1 MRTLAAPRVL
11 DVREMPG
18 PDHCAAVIAAFDA
31 LVPGEALVVV
41 SGHLPRP
48 LLGRLQAE
56 RKGQF
61 EWSPLESGP
70 KRYRTEIVRRD
81 AEAGALR
88 GVNEA
93 LSWDHDRLEE
103 IESRAFA
110 HFEAGDATA
119 AREAWA
125 EFALGLRRHI
135 AFEEAILFP
144 AFEQGTGMSPDGG
157 PTGVMRHEHRR
168 IEELIDAVA
177 AAFAGSGSPQ
187 TPRAELHRVL
197 GEHNMKEE
205 QILYPM
211 TDSCLSPEKRDELM
225 ERIQAS

>member
-1 MRTLAAPRVL
+1 MRTLAAPRVV

-18 PDHCAAVIAAFDA
+18 PDHCESVIAAFDE

-41 SGHLPRP
+41 SGHLPRR
-48 LLGRLQAE
+48 LLERLQAM
-56 RKGQF
+56 RKGLF

-70 KRYRTEIVRRD
+70 ERYRTEIVRRAAD
-81 AEAGALR
+81 AGALR

-103 IESRAFA
+103 IEARAFA
-110 HFEAGDATA
+110 GFEAGDGSA

-135 AFEEAILFP
+135 GFEEAILFP
-144 AFEQGTGMSPDGG
+144 AFEQGTGLSPDAG
-157 PTGVMRHEHRR
+157 PTAVMRQEHRR
-168 IEELIDAVA
+168 IEELIDAIA
-177 AAFAGSGSPQ
+177 SAFAGAGSPQ
-187 TPRAELHRVL
+187 PLRTELHRVL

-211 TDSCLSPEKRDELM
+211 TDNCLSAADRDALM
-225 ERIQAS
+225 ARIQAS